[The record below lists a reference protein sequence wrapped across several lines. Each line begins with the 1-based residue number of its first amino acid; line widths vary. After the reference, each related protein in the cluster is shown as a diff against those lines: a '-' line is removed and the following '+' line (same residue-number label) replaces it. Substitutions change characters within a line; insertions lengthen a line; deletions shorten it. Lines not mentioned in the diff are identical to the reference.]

1 MAASRGGRGL
11 RGTSGNRSW
20 LHPRLTFFMLPRVT
34 VERALD
40 ISRGLRPRNSPIFP
54 STCTM
59 YLATRKQRWQRHVQP
74 RRTHSWVT
82 FTPRPDAAY
91 PSSVPAD
98 FSHGREAPSRTPEAI
113 GPHPQTPFL
122 AHFFL

>member
-20 LHPRLTFFMLPRVT
+20 LQPGLTFFMLPRVT

-59 YLATRKQRWQRHVQP
+59 YLATRKQRWQRHIQP

-82 FTPRPDAAY
+82 FTPRPDAAC

-98 FSHGREAPSRTPEAI
+98 FSHGREHRPGPRKQSGPTPK
-113 GPHPQTPFL
+113 HLF
-122 AHFFL
+122 